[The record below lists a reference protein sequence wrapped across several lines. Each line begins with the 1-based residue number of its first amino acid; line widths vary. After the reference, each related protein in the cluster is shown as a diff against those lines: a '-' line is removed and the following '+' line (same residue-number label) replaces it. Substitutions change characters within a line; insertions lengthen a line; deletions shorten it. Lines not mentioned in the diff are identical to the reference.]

1 MTQVTVDPV
10 GWDDVDLVRG
20 LRLAALA
27 DAPDAFWA
35 TLEQERDQPA
45 TWWRQRVVGE
55 ARWLVAR
62 LDGAPVG
69 LAAVGADHREREGV
83 LALLS
88 FWVAPDAR
96 GRGVGDALITAAI
109 GIARDEGARTLA
121 LDVGDHNA
129 AASATYA
136 RHGFERSGETGRFL
150 PPREHI
156 TEHELTLEL

>member
-1 MTQVTVDPV
+1 MTQVAVDPV
-10 GWDDVDLVRG
+10 GWDDVDVVRG
-20 LRLAALA
+20 LRLAALE

-55 ARWLVAR
+55 MHWLVAR

-69 LAAVGADHREREGV
+69 LAAVGPDHREREGV
-83 LALLS
+83 RALLS

-96 GRGVGDALITAAI
+96 GRGVGDALVTAAVDT
-109 GIARDEGARTLA
+109 AREQGARTLA
-121 LDVGDHNA
+121 LDVGDHND

-136 RHGFERSGETGRFL
+136 RHGFVPSGETGRFL

-156 TEHELTLEL
+156 TEHELTRPV